1 MFAKGEWNFKSEWN
15 FKGEWNAQFSWGF
28 DEGLVSIDGDWLE
41 VIIH

>member
-1 MFAKGEWNFKSEWN
+1 MFAKGEWN